1 MMIYLVLNR
10 VGGIKL
16 KVMIINLIINTI
28 KIISQNMIV
37 LSILTKIY
45 DK

>member
-1 MMIYLVLNR
+1 MMIYLAQNR

-37 LSILTKIY
+37 LSKLTKIY